1 MHSQEK
7 KTVNAT
13 VRLDEDDWEA
23 IKNKAKALGTKSRT
37 EFLKAIARGYKEA
50 RKTLSTEEK
59 QVLENFKPVERI
71 AAFSPGL
78 RGSTRRK
85 ASEQIK
91 SSKRASHYCNKS
103 NE

>member
-23 IKNKAKALGTKSRT
+23 IKSKAKALGMKSRT
-37 EFLKAIARGYKEA
+37 EFLKAIARGYIEA

-59 QVLENFKPVERI
+59 QVLGKF
-71 AAFSPGL
+71 
-78 RGSTRRK
+78 
-85 ASEQIK
+85 
-91 SSKRASHYCNKS
+91 
-103 NE
+103 